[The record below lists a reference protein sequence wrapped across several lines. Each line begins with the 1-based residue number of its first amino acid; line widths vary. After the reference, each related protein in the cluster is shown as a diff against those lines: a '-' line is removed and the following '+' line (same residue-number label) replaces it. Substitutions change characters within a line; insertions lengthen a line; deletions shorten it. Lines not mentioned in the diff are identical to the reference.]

1 MLKWMMH
8 WTGRSL
14 LVNQPDDFD
23 QSRDLDCSNSPN
35 MYRSMYVSPYTPCTY
50 TYIYIYMYSYIHT
63 YTHADTCVCMGSC
76 DFFKAFS
83 CATFGGRLRERALEL
98 R

>member
-35 MYRSMYVSPYTPCTY
+35 MYRSMYVSPYTPCMY
-50 TYIYIYMYSYIHT
+50 TYIYTCIHIYTLIHMQI
-63 YTHADTCVCMGSC
+63 HVCVWVRVTS
-76 DFFKAFS
+76 S
-83 CATFGGRLRERALEL
+83 RHSPALHSEVASGNEL
-98 R
+98 